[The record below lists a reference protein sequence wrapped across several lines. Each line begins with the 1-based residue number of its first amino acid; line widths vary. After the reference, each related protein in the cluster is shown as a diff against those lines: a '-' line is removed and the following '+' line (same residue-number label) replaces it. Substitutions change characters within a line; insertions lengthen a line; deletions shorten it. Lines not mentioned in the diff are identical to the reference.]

1 MEFGTAST
9 YGEIV
14 SLVRS
19 YGILPLSGFVPD
31 HPSLDSVTEP
41 SSWHTGSDHDPWV
54 WRDRL
59 AGEGVAAYGRFF
71 AKKPVFIAAEL
82 FPLFVSA
89 LQPSK
94 SVQERYED
102 GELSQ
107 AAVRVYEAIRSE
119 PGIEVR
125 DLRKA
130 AGLHAQSDKLAFD
143 KALIELQESFEIVI
157 RGFVE
162 KRNELGGKSGWSGTG
177 YTPAALWLDE
187 QGFPISDN
195 PPAAVS
201 DSAKQALK
209 EQLHLKLSP
218 NAAAFLLK
226 KLKL

>member
-1 MEFGTAST
+1 
-9 YGEIV
+9 
-14 SLVRS
+14 
-19 YGILPLSGFVPD
+19 LPLSGFVPD
-31 HPSLDSVTEP
+31 HPSLDSVTVP
-41 SSWHTGSDHDPWV
+41 SNWHTGLDNDPWA

-89 LQPSK
+89 LQPAK
-94 SVQERYED
+94 TVQERYED

-107 AAVRVYEAIRSE
+107 KALRVYDAIRSD

-130 AGLHAQSDKLAFD
+130 SGLHAQSDKLSFD

-162 KRNELGGKSGWSGTG
+162 KRNDQGGKSGWSGTG
-177 YTPAALWLDE
+177 YTPADKWLDE
-187 QGFPISDN
+187 HGFPVPDK
-195 PPAAVS
+195 PFAA
-201 DSAKQALK
+201 DSAKHALK
-209 EQLHLKLSP
+209 EQLHLKLRP
-218 NAAAFLLK
+218 NAAAFMLK